1 MINFNNMIS
10 DSQKSFPKL
19 ILMLI
24 VSACFNSAYAQQ
36 HEGFSAV
43 IAANIGHDDNIFR
56 SSEELSDEFI
66 QLAPALK
73 LTELYES
80 VQLGAQYKGNYRQYN
95 DLSDL
100 SYAEHDASL
109 KGQYK
114 HTAKFT
120 SELTLRYSSKIEEPG
135 TTNAASS
142 VLDEFSEIS
151 SSSLKA
157 AGTYGTQKSI
167 GQIRVAY
174 DLDKRR
180 YDNNSQSFR
189 DYDSDRLTGTFY
201 YRLAP
206 KTRLLLEASIDDL
219 NYKNTE
225 TFDASSK
232 QNRYLMGVEWTATAK
247 TTGIFKIGYQ
257 DINYDN
263 DLLNDISGL
272 AYYLDMTWK
281 PNTYSSIKLGAERST
296 RESAIQGLPS
306 FISENYSIEADHK
319 FSPKSKVGLGYSYSV
334 DDFGSSQGRS
344 DNLSAISAEYT
355 YALKRSLE
363 VYLDYTHKKR
373 SSNLILFDYDSN
385 IYMLGIDWLID

>member
-10 DSQKSFPKL
+10 GSQKSFPKL

-43 IAANIGHDDNIFR
+43 IGANIGHDDNIFR
-56 SSEELSDEFI
+56 SSEELSDQFL

-80 VQLGAQYKGNYRQYN
+80 VQLDAQYKGNYRQYN

-100 SYAEHDASL
+100 SYAEHEASL

-120 SELTLRYSSKIEEPG
+120 SELTLGYSNKIEEPG
-135 TTNAASS
+135 VTNAATS
-142 VLDEFSEIS
+142 VLDEFTEVS

-189 DYDSDRLTGTFY
+189 DYDSNRLTGTFF

-206 KTRLLLEASIDDL
+206 KTRLLLEASLDDL
-219 NYKNTE
+219 SYENTVF
-225 TFDASSK
+225 FDLSAS

-247 TTGIFKIGYQ
+247 STGIFKVGYQ

-263 DLLNDISGL
+263 EIYDDISGL
-272 AYYLDMTWK
+272 AYYLDMVWK
-281 PNTYSSIKLGAERST
+281 PNTYSSIKLGADRST
-296 RESAIQGLPS
+296 RESAVEGLPS
-306 FISENYSIEADHK
+306 FISESYSIGLDHK
-319 FSPKSKVGLGYSYSV
+319 FSAKSKISISYRYRKDDLGST
-334 DDFGSSQGRS
+334 
-344 DNLSAISAEYT
+344 LSRKDSLSGIEAKYT
-355 YALKRSLE
+355 YSIKRNLE
-363 VYLDYTHKKR
+363 VYADYTNKKR
-373 SSNLILFDYDSN
+373 SSEFVLFDYDSN